1 MIKFFVFYYL
11 KKKKIKIEDK
21 IEVNKQKRKKNIYI
35 NKRDIQAQGDKEKE
49 RGEYFFLM
57 RKIVLYFLLPS
68 GASAR
73 SNKDIL
79 GHHIVTN
86 SIPK

>member
-1 MIKFFVFYYL
+1 M
-11 KKKKIKIEDK
+11 
-21 IEVNKQKRKKNIYI
+21 NKQKRKKNIYI
-35 NKRDIQAQGDKEKE
+35 ISRHREIKKK
-49 RGEYFFLM
+49 GEENIFLM